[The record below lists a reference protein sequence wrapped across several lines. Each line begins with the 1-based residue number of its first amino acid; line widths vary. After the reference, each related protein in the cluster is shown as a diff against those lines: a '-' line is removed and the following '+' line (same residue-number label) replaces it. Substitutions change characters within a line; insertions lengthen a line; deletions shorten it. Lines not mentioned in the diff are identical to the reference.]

1 MVLFS
6 FWASAFGL
14 TSKTHATAKRII
26 ADRASRRTNP
36 RVSRTLG
43 FGNEAAQ
50 PSPHNVDAEHRAF
63 AAWDVQP
70 PKAPLRRQRRLS
82 AAERG
87 RHGRL
92 NGEH

>member
-1 MVLFS
+1 VVLFS

-14 TSKTHATAKRII
+14 TSKTHNSAKRLI

-50 PSPHNVDAEHRAF
+50 PSMHTVDAEHRAF
-63 AAWDVQP
+63 SATGVQP
-70 PKAPLRRQRRLS
+70 PKRLS
-82 AAERG
+82 GA
-87 RHGRL
+87 
-92 NGEH
+92 NGG